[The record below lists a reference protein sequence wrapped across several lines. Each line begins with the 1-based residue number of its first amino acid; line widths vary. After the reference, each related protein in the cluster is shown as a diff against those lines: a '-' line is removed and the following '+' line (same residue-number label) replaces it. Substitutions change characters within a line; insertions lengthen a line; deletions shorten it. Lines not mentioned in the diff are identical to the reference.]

1 MLKIDKLTNE
11 GRDVSIKSLILAI
24 IKFEE
29 DFGSLDAYYKNKE
42 RRAEI
47 DNELAILSGLYNTQ
61 EMEAEME
68 RLRARQEA
76 RRAALDTKGRAKAD
90 KMTEKAA
97 KKRKEQ

>member
-1 MLKIDKLTNE
+1 MDGRSTFKCFFFFNKYYSCRNRKFSKL
-11 GRDVSIKSLILAI
+11 
-24 IKFEE
+24 
-29 DFGSLDAYYKNKE
+29 FGSLDTYYKNKE

-47 DNELAILSGLYNTQ
+47 DNELAILADLYNTQ

-68 RLRARQEA
+68 RLKARQEA

-97 KKRKEQ
+97 KKQRKE